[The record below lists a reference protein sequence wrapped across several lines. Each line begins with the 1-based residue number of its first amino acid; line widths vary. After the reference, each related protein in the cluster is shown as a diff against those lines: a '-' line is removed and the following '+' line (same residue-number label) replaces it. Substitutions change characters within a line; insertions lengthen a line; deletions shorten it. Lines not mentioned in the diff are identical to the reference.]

1 MHTDSLNLNK
11 GLDQGIECLLS
22 KHKKPVLVEES
33 YMDGVQYRFAMLDR
47 DRLKSV
53 CTHSPKANV
62 SELSLRCH

>member
-1 MHTDSLNLNK
+1 MHVDSLKLNK

-22 KHKKPVLVEES
+22 KHEKPVLVEES
-33 YMDGVQYRFAMLDR
+33 YMNGIQYRFAMLNR

-53 CTHSPKANV
+53 CILSPKANV